1 MNSLPKSLM
10 VLAPH
15 PDDDVIGAGG
25 ILSKMSDSGLKSTVI
40 YATGN
45 FNRPN
50 EAKAALSILDE
61 NSNLINHVI
70 LFPNLDKKL
79 ESINMYE
86 LIDTLDRLIEFYKP
100 EMILIPNP
108 FSSHQDHRYFAEAA
122 ISTLRPSGGTDKHLV
137 KIVAIY
143 EEAADNWGIDA
154 HNISPNF
161 YVELNS
167 SDILKKLAAMKM
179 HKSQDRPS
187 PSERSTDS
195 LHALAQFRGSQI
207 SVKYAEAYK
216 LKRMVI

>member
-86 LIDTLDRLIEFYKP
+86 LIDTLDRLIEFINLK
-100 EMILIPNP
+100 LI
-108 FSSHQDHRYFAEAA
+108 
-122 ISTLRPSGGTDKHLV
+122 
-137 KIVAIY
+137 
-143 EEAADNWGIDA
+143 
-154 HNISPNF
+154 
-161 YVELNS
+161 
-167 SDILKKLAAMKM
+167 
-179 HKSQDRPS
+179 
-187 PSERSTDS
+187 
-195 LHALAQFRGSQI
+195 
-207 SVKYAEAYK
+207 
-216 LKRMVI
+216 